1 MLTCNECGTE
11 LKWEDTTDVE
21 GGILEGYIREQQIWE
36 CPKCGTDYC
45 VQASVNFRESD
56 IEIDEV
62 VENI

>member
-36 CPKCGTDYC
+36 RPKCGKVYC
-45 VQASVNFRESD
+45 VSTSISFSQKD
-56 IEIDEV
+56 IKIEEV
-62 VENI
+62 LEN